1 MKKGI
6 LFDLDGTLWDSSE
19 LVITAWNRCIA
30 EKTDRAER
38 FTVRDMRGFMG
49 KTLENIA
56 ALMFPSLP
64 EHERLRIIEMCEDE
78 EQAYLTEHCAPL
90 YPHEKEVIGRLAEK
104 YTLAVVSN
112 SQDGYVQIYLEQCG
126 FGELFSDME
135 CAGRTG
141 KDKDENI
148 RLVMERNNITDCIY
162 VGDTQTDM
170 LAAEKAGVPFV
181 HAAYG
186 FGTPERCAASIN
198 DLTELIGTAD
208 RLLDKGA
215 E

>member
-19 LVITAWNRCIA
+19 LVITAWNRCIR
-30 EKTDRAER
+30 EKTDRKEQ
-38 FTVRDMRGFMG
+38 FTAADMRGFMG
-49 KTLENIA
+49 KTMEDIA
-56 ALMFPSLP
+56 ALMFPDMP
-64 EHERLRIIEMCEDE
+64 ENERIHILHMCEAE
-78 EQAYLTEHCAPL
+78 EQAYLSDHHPVL
-90 YPHEKEVIGRLAEK
+90 YPYEKEVMEKLAES

-112 SQDGYVQIYLEQCG
+112 SQDGYVQIYLGQCG
-126 FGELFSDME
+126 FGSLFSDME

-141 KDKDENI
+141 KDKAYNI
-148 RLVMERNNITDCIY
+148 QLVMQRNNITNCIY

-186 FGTPERCAASIN
+186 FGKPERCAAAIG
-198 DLTELIGTAD
+198 DLRELISAAD
-208 RLLDKGA
+208 RISGKGA
-215 E
+215 L